1 MRRLLRVEPQH
12 GAVLALLLLVS
23 ACATPPRPPAHHGD
37 PPNTVVGAVPE
48 RSRGDALAALAS
60 AQLGQPYRYG
70 GDSPQGFDCS
80 GLALFVHQQL
90 GLELPRTALQ
100 QRQESPPLDQAD
112 LLPGDLVFFTMGP
125 RLLVDHV
132 GIYIGQARFVHAPRA
147 GSPVRIGTLQDRSFA
162 RRFAGGGRY
171 WASHPAP

>member
-1 MRRLLRVEPQH
+1 
-12 GAVLALLLLVS
+12 VLALLLLVS
-23 ACATPPRPPAHHGD
+23 ACATAPRPHAHPVD
-37 PPNTVVGAVPE
+37 QTNTQVGAVPE
-48 RSRGDALAALAS
+48 RNRGHAVAELAS

-100 QRQESPPLDQAD
+100 QRQESLPLDQAD

-132 GIYIGQARFVHAPRA
+132 GIYVGQARFVHAPRA
-147 GSPVRIGTLQDRSFA
+147 GSPVRIGNLQDRAFV

-171 WASHPAP
+171 WASHSGP

>member
-1 MRRLLRVEPQH
+1 MRPLRRAEAQTGLL
-12 GAVLALLLLVS
+12 LALVLLLS
-23 ACATPPRPPAHHGD
+23 ACATAPRPLAQ
-37 PPNTVVGAVPE
+37 AVPAAE
-48 RSRGDALAALAS
+48 RSRGEAVAELAT

-80 GLALFVHQQL
+80 GLALFVHQEL
-90 GLELPRTALQ
+90 GLALPRTALQ
-100 QRQESPPLDQAD
+100 QRQDSLPLDQTD

-132 GIYIGQARFVHAPRA
+132 GIYVGNERFVHAPRA
-147 GSPVRIGTLQDRSFA
+147 GSPVRIASLADRTFA

-171 WASHPAP
+171 WTAP